1 MCNSKFDRPLPS
13 SKDPFF
19 QNEAKRTT
27 FLVKMSLTCM
37 RKKGHFHVKGW
48 ALNRVLIQRPGEVWN
63 GLFSRFFFYVWEQ
76 LFFTS
81 AWRPF
86 INGDFKKKLELKA
99 LGKIELILMVLSVQR
114 YHCDYH
120 CTKYT
125 YRFCSAYR
133 WTCPPVTVVCLSVFS
148 RPVSKT
154 HNLFVRKVFEVNQ
167 ESVGQIST
175 SFKEL
180 HLNCLSH
187 SNGYRIM
194 S

>member
-37 RKKGHFHVKGW
+37 RKKGNFHVKGW

-63 GLFSRFFFYVWEQ
+63 GLFSRFSYVWEQ

-86 INGDFKKKLELKA
+86 MNGDFKKKNLNLKIS
-99 LGKIELILMVLSVQR
+99 GRNRTNPDGVKRTKISLWLSLYEIYLQILQ
-114 YHCDYH
+114 
-120 CTKYT
+120 
-125 YRFCSAYR
+125 
-133 WTCPPVTVVCLSVFS
+133 CLSL
-148 RPVSKT
+148 
-154 HNLFVRKVFEVNQ
+154 NL
-167 ESVGQIST
+167 ST
-175 SFKEL
+175 SDCRLLVGVFPSSLK
-180 HLNCLSH
+180 NS
-187 SNGYRIM
+187 
-194 S
+194 